1 MEKFNSIRWFELTIA
16 LQYDSYG
23 EKYLNAFERM
33 YIHKE
38 RSELLNLRNWKIPV
52 SIEEKIKE
60 KANLKIMQNICISTA
75 VSLWSVYFFKPNVM
89 YQFLS
94 QLFKELNVYNWYLLR
109 SIELIIALAVLTW
122 LLKYSVKQIRVVYKT
137 KKVVVLKLSKTR

>member
-1 MEKFNSIRWFELTIA
+1 MNHLLVYFYTVQTVIMQEDIIAIVSKLIAALAASI
-16 LQYDSYG
+16 
-23 EKYLNAFERM
+23 
-33 YIHKE
+33 
-38 RSELLNLRNWKIPV
+38 NLMNLIFILFIKP
-52 SIEEKIKE
+52 EEKTKE

-75 VSLWSVYFFKPNVM
+75 VSLWSVYFFKPNVL

-122 LLKYSVKQIRVVYKT
+122 LLKYSVKQIKVVYKT
-137 KKVVVLKLSKTR
+137 KKVVVLKLSKTRR

>member
-1 MEKFNSIRWFELTIA
+1 MNHLLVYFYTVQTVIMQEDIIAIVSKLIAALATSI
-16 LQYDSYG
+16 
-23 EKYLNAFERM
+23 
-33 YIHKE
+33 
-38 RSELLNLRNWKIPV
+38 NLMNLIFILFIKP
-52 SIEEKIKE
+52 EEKIKE

-122 LLKYSVKQIRVVYKT
+122 LLKYSVKQIKVVYKT

>member
-1 MEKFNSIRWFELTIA
+1 MNHLLVYFYTVQTVIMQEDIIAIVSKLIAALAASI
-16 LQYDSYG
+16 
-23 EKYLNAFERM
+23 
-33 YIHKE
+33 
-38 RSELLNLRNWKIPV
+38 NLMNLIFILFIKP
-52 SIEEKIKE
+52 EEKIKG

-75 VSLWSVYFFKPNVM
+75 ISLWSVYFFKPNVM
-89 YQFLS
+89 YQFFS

-122 LLKYSVKQIRVVYKT
+122 LLKYSVKQIKVVYKT

>member
-1 MEKFNSIRWFELTIA
+1 MNHLLVYFYTVQTVIMQEDIIAIVSKLIAALAASI
-16 LQYDSYG
+16 
-23 EKYLNAFERM
+23 
-33 YIHKE
+33 
-38 RSELLNLRNWKIPV
+38 NLMNLIFILFIKP
-52 SIEEKIKE
+52 EEKIKE

-94 QLFKELNVYNWYLLR
+94 QLFKELNVHNWYLLR

-122 LLKYSVKQIRVVYKT
+122 LLKYSVKQIKVVYKT

>member
-1 MEKFNSIRWFELTIA
+1 MNHLLVYFYTVQTVLMQEDIIAIVSKLIAALAASI
-16 LQYDSYG
+16 
-23 EKYLNAFERM
+23 
-33 YIHKE
+33 
-38 RSELLNLRNWKIPV
+38 NLMNLIFILFIKP
-52 SIEEKIKE
+52 EEKIKE

-122 LLKYSVKQIRVVYKT
+122 LLKYSVKQIKVVYKT

>member
-1 MEKFNSIRWFELTIA
+1 MNHLLVYFYTVQTVIMQEDIIAIVSKLIAALAASI
-16 LQYDSYG
+16 
-23 EKYLNAFERM
+23 
-33 YIHKE
+33 
-38 RSELLNLRNWKIPV
+38 NLMNLIFILFIKP
-52 SIEEKIKE
+52 EEKIKE

-122 LLKYSVKQIRVVYKT
+122 LLKYSVKQIKVVYKT

>member
-1 MEKFNSIRWFELTIA
+1 MNHLLVYFYTVQTVIMQEDIIAIVSKLIAALAASI
-16 LQYDSYG
+16 
-23 EKYLNAFERM
+23 
-33 YIHKE
+33 
-38 RSELLNLRNWKIPV
+38 NLMNLIFILFIKP
-52 SIEEKIKE
+52 EEKIKE

-109 SIELIIALAVLTW
+109 SIELIIA
-122 LLKYSVKQIRVVYKT
+122 
-137 KKVVVLKLSKTR
+137 